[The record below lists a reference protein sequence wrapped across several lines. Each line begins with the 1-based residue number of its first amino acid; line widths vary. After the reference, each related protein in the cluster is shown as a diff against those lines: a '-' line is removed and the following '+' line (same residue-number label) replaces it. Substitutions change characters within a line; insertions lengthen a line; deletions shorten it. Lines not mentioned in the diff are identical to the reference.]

1 MKNIM
6 IKISRIGPE
15 KKELIF
21 HHVSL
26 LLKELE
32 GEEPE
37 FEGIELEK
45 VYRDMEDMGEKF
57 NAFIVSAGSEEVV
70 GIMTVMETFA
80 IYAGGN
86 YAVIDEMYVAPNYR
100 CQGIGRKLIDALKE
114 FARERKW
121 QRIDVTAPPEE
132 KWKRTV
138 DFYQKEGFV
147 FTGPKMRLILI

>member
-1 MKNIM
+1 M
-6 IKISRIGPE
+6 IEISRIGSE

-32 GEEPE
+32 GEESE
-37 FEGIELEK
+37 FEGIDPEK
-45 VYRDMEDMGEKF
+45 IYCDMEDMGERY
-57 NAFIVSAGSEEVV
+57 NAFIATAGSGEVV

-100 CQGIGRKLIDALKE
+100 SQGIGKKFLTALKE
-114 FARERKW
+114 FARQRKW

-132 KWKRTV
+132 KWNRTV
-138 DFYQKEGFV
+138 AFYEKEGFV
-147 FTGPKMRLILI
+147 FTGPKMRLVLI